1 MVAGQVRGTT
11 DGLLAR
17 QITDQ
22 LAETNRASLKRLSVD
37 VMGGSVTLRGNV
49 SSFYEK
55 QIAIQ
60 TCRALAGISG
70 LTDAMEVAAFS

>member
-1 MVAGQVRGTT
+1 MVASHTRGTT

-17 QITDQ
+17 QICNQ
-22 LAETNRASLKRLSVD
+22 LAETKRASLKRLSVD
-37 VMGGSVTLRGNV
+37 VTGGSVTLRGNV

-60 TCRALAGISG
+60 ACRALAGIVM
-70 LTDAMEVAAFS
+70 LTDAVEVAAF